1 MKVRH
6 RRRSKLL
13 CVSETKAFTLVEVL
27 IALAITVISLVP
39 LLHLLVTSISMMD
52 TAGCLSRATLI
63 GKAKMA
69 EVVGEGYPEIG
80 TDNGNVENE
89 GNEVVFGWQVSVTD
103 ALINELEEIG
113 LSGLRQ
119 VNVAVTWREGLGQKE
134 VLLSTYVS
142 MDQVVT
148 RTALEGKSIRHQ

>member
-1 MKVRH
+1 M
-6 RRRSKLL
+6 
-13 CVSETKAFTLVEVL
+13 VEVL
-27 IALAITVISLVP
+27 IALTITVISLVP